1 MKSACYISSHGKCI
15 HTWSQEEALL
25 DTILLLDTYRKG
37 MYIEW
42 IIMWGTLTILLD
54 NGISTDFIKTISLDF
69 NIYITL
75 L

>member
-1 MKSACYISSHGKCI
+1 M

-25 DTILLLDTYRKG
+25 DTILLLDTYRKE

-42 IIMWGTLTILLD
+42 IILWGTLTILHD
-54 NGISTDFIKTISLDF
+54 NCISTDFIKTICFDF
-69 NIYITL
+69 NIYTTL